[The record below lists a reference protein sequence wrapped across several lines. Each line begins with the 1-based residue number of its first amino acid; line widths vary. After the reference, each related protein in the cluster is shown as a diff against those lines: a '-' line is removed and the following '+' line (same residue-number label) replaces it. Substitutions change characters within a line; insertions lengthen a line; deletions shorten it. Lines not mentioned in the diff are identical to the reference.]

1 MYQIDPRDINQLLKY
16 VIIKLLSIKAT
27 AWKHSKA
34 HHFTIMKSNKKKC
47 SWYSKKNQKHHQII
61 AFYFKLY
68 CIIACFFEKILV
80 YEKRVYCRQAVFT
93 LQNTVNSLHWNMN
106 FVTLHHMGLSHSE
119 RNPVLMFHLLKCIF
133 HWAIFCL
140 IYFM

>member
-80 YEKRVYCRQAVFT
+80 YEKRVYCRQAGIHIAEHCQFT
-93 LQNTVNSLHWNMN
+93 TLKSEFYNSTSYGIKPLCKEI
-106 FVTLHHMGLSHSE
+106 LYLCS
-119 RNPVLMFHLLKCIF
+119 IF
-133 HWAIFCL
+133 
-140 IYFM
+140 